1 MYPKAAE
8 AFLSGLID
16 WIGDDIKCVLVDT
29 DDYAANF
36 ATDEFLE
43 DIAAGARVAT
53 SANLGSKTATLGVL
67 DAADTSFPTVTG
79 DPSEAV
85 VVYQDTGDEG
95 TSRLLLYIDTATGL
109 PQTPNGSTINLSF
122 SDGADKICRI
132 VAAP

>member
-1 MYPKAAE
+1 
-8 AFLSGLID
+8 
-16 WIGDDIKCVLVDT
+16 
-29 DDYAANF
+29 
-36 ATDEFLE
+36 
-43 DIAAGARVAT
+43 
-53 SANLGSKTATLGVL
+53 
-67 DAADTSFPTVTG
+67 
-79 DPSEAV
+79 V